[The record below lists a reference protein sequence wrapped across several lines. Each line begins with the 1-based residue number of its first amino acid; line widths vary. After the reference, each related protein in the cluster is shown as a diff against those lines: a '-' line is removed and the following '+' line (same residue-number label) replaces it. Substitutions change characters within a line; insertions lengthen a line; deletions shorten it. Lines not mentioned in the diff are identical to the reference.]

1 MGIVVEAVGFG
12 LVTAS
17 VAAIAAV
24 GFTLQYAI
32 SGILNLA
39 YGEVMTAAAF
49 VGFAAQVA
57 GAPFAVSL
65 LVGAAVGAV
74 LSVVINRWIY
84 QPFVRRGTGLFGTII
99 VTVAVSLILQNV
111 ILALAGTDW
120 RDYHPDEGGLI
131 RFAGM
136 VFTGSQLAI
145 IALAVAL
152 MLMIHALLRLS
163 KFGKSMRATAAN
175 PRLARSCGIRT
186 NVVRDVTWLIS
197 GAMAGLGG
205 VVLAKSSVAFSFMT
219 GTEFLLIVIAAAI
232 LGGVGEIY
240 GAILGALAIG
250 IASELAA
257 ALLDPSY
264 KLVVAFAV
272 LILVLLVRP
281 EGILRANSATRKELI
296 A

>member
-1 MGIVVEAVGFG
+1 MDIVVEAVGFG

-39 YGEVMTAAAF
+39 YGEVMTVAAF
-49 VGFAAQVA
+49 AGFAAQTA
-57 GAPFAVSL
+57 GAPLAASL
-65 LVGAAVGAV
+65 LAGAV
-74 LSVVINRWIY
+74 TGAIISTSVNRWVY

-111 ILALAGTDW
+111 ILALAGTDY
-120 RDYHPDEGGLI
+120 RDYTPDSGGLVHV
-131 RFAGM
+131 AGM
-136 VFTGSQLAI
+136 VFTKSQLAI
-145 IALAVAL
+145 IGLAAGVMVA
-152 MLMIHALLRLS
+152 IHALLHLT
-163 KFGKSMRATAAN
+163 KFGKSMRATAVN

-186 NVVRDVTWLIS
+186 NWVRDATWLIS
-197 GAMAGLGG
+197 GALAGLGG
-205 VVLAKSSVAFSFMT
+205 VILAKNAVAFNFLT
-219 GTEFLLIVIAAAI
+219 GTEFLLIVIAAAV

-250 IASELAA
+250 VASEVAA
-257 ALLDPSY
+257 ALLNPSY
-264 KLVVAFAV
+264 KVVVAFGV
-272 LILVLLVRP
+272 LILVLLIRP
-281 EGILRANSATRKELI
+281 EGILRSGAATRKELI

>member
-1 MGIVVEAVGFG
+1 MSVVVEAVGFG

-49 VGFAAQVA
+49 IGFAAQTAGAPLVACLVA
-57 GAPFAVSL
+57 GAAT
-65 LVGAAVGAV
+65 GAV
-74 LSVVINRWIY
+74 LSVAMNRWVY

-111 ILALAGTDW
+111 ILALAGTDY
-120 RDYHPDEGGLI
+120 RDFRPDNGGLVHI
-131 RFAGM
+131 AGM
-136 VFTGSQLAI
+136 VFTGSQLLV
-145 IALAVAL
+145 IALAVAV
-152 MLMIHALLRLS
+152 MLAVHALLRLT
-163 KFGKSMRATAAN
+163 KFGKSMRATAVN

-186 NVVRDVTWLIS
+186 NAVRDVTWAIS
-197 GAMAGLGG
+197 GALAGLGG
-205 VVLAKSSVAFSFMT
+205 VVLAKNAVTFNFTT

-250 IASELAA
+250 VASELAA

-281 EGILRANSATRKELI
+281 EGILRANSANRKELI

>member
-1 MGIVVEAVGFG
+1 
-12 LVTAS
+12 
-17 VAAIAAV
+17 
-24 GFTLQYAI
+24 
-32 SGILNLA
+32 
-39 YGEVMTAAAF
+39 

-57 GAPFAVSL
+57 GAPLALSL
-65 LVGAAVGAV
+65 LVGALTGAV
-74 LSVVINRWIY
+74 LSVVINRWVY

-111 ILALAGTDW
+111 ILAVAGTDY
-120 RDYHPDEGGLI
+120 RDYEPDEGGLVHI
-131 RFAGM
+131 AGM

-145 IALAVAL
+145 IALAIAV
-152 MLMIHALLRLS
+152 MLVVHALLRLT

-205 VVLAKSSVAFSFMT
+205 VVLAKSAVTFSFMT

-264 KLVVAFAV
+264 KLVVSFAV
-272 LILVLLVRP
+272 LILVLLIRP

>member
-1 MGIVVEAVGFG
+1 MGIVVEAIGFG

-57 GAPFAVSL
+57 GAPLGLSL
-65 LVGAAVGAV
+65 LAGAV
-74 LSVVINRWIY
+74 TGALLSVAINRWIF

-111 ILALAGTDW
+111 ILALVGTDY
-120 RDYHPDEGGLI
+120 RDYEPDEGGLTHI
-131 RFAGM
+131 AGM
-136 VFTGSQLAI
+136 VFTRSQLAI
-145 IALAVAL
+145 IVLAIAL
-152 MLMIHALLRLS
+152 MLAVHGLLRLT
-163 KFGKSMRATAAN
+163 KFGKAMRATAAN

-186 NVVRDVTWLIS
+186 NVVRDATWMLS
-197 GAMAGLGG
+197 GALAGLGG
-205 VVLAKSSVAFSFMT
+205 VILAKNAVTFSFVT
-219 GTEFLLIVIAAAI
+219 GTEFLLVVIAAAV

-264 KLVVAFAV
+264 KLVVSFAV

-281 EGILRANSATRKELI
+281 EGILRSNSATRRELI

>member
-1 MGIVVEAVGFG
+1 MGIVVEAIGFG

-39 YGEVMTAAAF
+39 YGEVMTASAF

-57 GAPFAVSL
+57 GAPLAVSL
-65 LVGAAVGAV
+65 LVGAMVGAV
-74 LSVVINRWIY
+74 LSVAINRWVY

-111 ILALAGTDW
+111 ILALAGTDY
-120 RDYHPDEGGLI
+120 RDYHPDEGGLF

-152 MLMIHALLRLS
+152 MLVIHALLRLT

-186 NVVRDVTWLIS
+186 NVVRDTTWLIS

-205 VVLAKSSVAFSFMT
+205 VVLAKSAVTFSFMT

-281 EGILRANSATRKELI
+281 EGILRANSANRKELI

>member
-39 YGEVMTAAAF
+39 YGEVMTASAF

-57 GAPFAVSL
+57 GAPLALSL
-65 LVGAAVGAV
+65 LVGALTGAV
-74 LSVVINRWIY
+74 LSVVINRWVY

-111 ILALAGTDW
+111 ILAVAGTDY
-120 RDYHPDEGGLI
+120 RDYEPDEGGLVHI
-131 RFAGM
+131 AGM

-145 IALAVAL
+145 IALAVAV
-152 MLMIHALLRLS
+152 MLVVHALLRLT

-205 VVLAKSSVAFSFMT
+205 VVLAKSAVTFSFMT

-264 KLVVAFAV
+264 KLVVSFAV
-272 LILVLLVRP
+272 LILVLLIRP